1 MINDVMMPDGKT
13 TYSTWL
19 VLVNELSI
27 SNLENLLT
35 SLWLICPEFLNSYV
49 TCLHFVISILLS
61 VESFFWDR
69 EMLPRWYGFISST
82 R

>member
-1 MINDVMMPDGKT
+1 MINDVMPDGKT

-19 VLVNELSI
+19 VLSI
-27 SNLENLLT
+27 SNLEDLLI

-69 EMLPRWYGFISST
+69 EMLPR
-82 R
+82 